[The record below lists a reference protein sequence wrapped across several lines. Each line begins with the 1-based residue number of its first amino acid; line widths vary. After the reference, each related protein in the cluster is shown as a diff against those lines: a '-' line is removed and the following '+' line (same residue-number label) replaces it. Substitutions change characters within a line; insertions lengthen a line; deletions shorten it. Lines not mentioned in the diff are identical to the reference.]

1 MRALVAAAAI
11 AGIVAILWD
20 AFETIILPRRVSH
33 RMRLT
38 TLFYEFTW
46 PPFASLA
53 LRIQRRSTRENILSL
68 YGPLALLQLLALW
81 AFGLILSF
89 AALQWAHGEAMR
101 SAVPVGFGE
110 FLYVSGETFF
120 TLGYGD
126 ITPAGPIGRALS
138 VLEAGLGL
146 GFLAL
151 IIAYLPMLYQAFSQR
166 EIGVS
171 ILDQRGGSPPTA
183 VEVLRRHN
191 DDEANIAALLQEWER
206 WCAEVMESHLS
217 YPWVGYFRSQ
227 HDNQS
232 WIAAL
237 TTVLDTCALILA
249 GAGERGRWQARMT
262 FAMARHAA
270 VDLAQVFNTPPD
282 GDGPPRLTP
291 SAVEDIETKLQAA
304 AIPVA
309 VGFAHALDRYV
320 REYEPYMVS
329 LSKHLLMPLPAWSP
343 VGTPKDNWERTKWHG
358 ERM

>member
-1 MRALVAAAAI
+1 MAAAAF
-11 AGIVAILWD
+11 AAIVAILWD
-20 AFETIILPRRVSH
+20 AFETIVLPRRVSH

-38 TLFYEFTW
+38 TLFYEATW
-46 PPFASLA
+46 PPFAWLA
-53 LRIQRRSTRENILSL
+53 LRIERRSTREGVLSL
-68 YGPLALLQLLALW
+68 YGPLALLQLLAIW

-89 AALQWAHGEAMR
+89 AALQWSHGEAMR
-101 SAVPVGFGE
+101 SPVSLGFGD

-151 IIAYLPMLYQAFSQR
+151 VIAYLPMLYQAFSQR

-171 ILDQRGGSPPTA
+171 LLDQRAGSPPTS
-183 VEVLRRHN
+183 VEVLRRHH
-191 DDEANIAALLQEWER
+191 DADADMISFLQQWER

-249 GAGERGRWQARMT
+249 GAGERTRWQARMT

-282 GDGPPRLTP
+282 GNGPSRLTP
-291 SAVEDIETKLQAA
+291 GMTAEIEAQLAA
-304 AIPVA
+304 AGIQVPPE
-309 VGFAHALDRYV
+309 FPRALARYV
-320 REYEPYMVS
+320 HEYEPYMVS
-329 LSKHLLMPLPAWSP
+329 LSKHLLMPLPAWLP

-358 ERM
+358 ERT

>member
-1 MRALVAAAAI
+1 MRGLIAAAGI
-11 AGIVAILWD
+11 AAIVAILWD
-20 AFETIILPRRVSH
+20 AFETIVLPRRVSH

-38 TLFYEFTW
+38 AMFYELTW

-53 LRIQRRSTRENILSL
+53 LRIPRRSTRENILSL
-68 YGPLALLQLLALW
+68 YGPLALLQLLVLW
-81 AFGLILSF
+81 AFGLIMSF
-89 AALQWAHGEAMR
+89 AALQYAHGEAMH
-101 SAVPVGFGE
+101 SPVPLGFGD

-126 ITPAGPIGRALS
+126 ITPAGPIGRTLS
-138 VLEAGLGL
+138 VVEAGLGF

-151 IIAYLPMLYQAFSQR
+151 VIAYLPMLYQAFSQR

-171 ILDQRGGSPPTA
+171 LLDQRAGSPPTA
-183 VEVLRRHN
+183 VEVLRRHSEE
-191 DDEANIAALLQEWER
+191 EADIAVLLQQWER

-237 TTVLDTCALILA
+237 TAVLDTCALILA

-282 GDGPPRLTP
+282 GEGPPRLTRAVAADLESKLATAGIAVPP
-291 SAVEDIETKLQAA
+291 SFAQA
-304 AIPVA
+304 
-309 VGFAHALDRYV
+309 LERYV
-320 REYEPYMVS
+320 QEYEPYVVS
-329 LSKHLLMPLPAWSP
+329 LSRHLLMPLPAWSP
-343 VGTPKDNWERTKWHG
+343 VGVPKDNWERTKWHG
-358 ERM
+358 EHT